1 MSQSGMNRRQFLHT
15 RVTAAGAAAVAGTG
29 TVLVDPKGAWAMS
42 LQALDPHTATTLVL
56 VARELYPHDRLGD
69 IYYAKV
75 VESLDG
81 KAAENKD
88 VGKLLAD
95 GVAEL
100 DKSEGAVK
108 WVELSPGYRL
118 ASLKQLEA
126 TPFFQTVRRMHHRDL
141 QQSGCLAAFRLRGA
155 VLRVR
160 RLYRARL
167 QRSRLARGRV
177 REDGPWQ
184 RNMT

>member
-15 RVTAAGAAAVAGTG
+15 SAVTAAGAAAVAGTG

-42 LQALDPHTATTLVL
+42 LQALDQHTATTLVL

-88 VGKLLAD
+88 VGKLLTE

-108 WVELSPGYRL
+108 WLDLSPGYRL

-126 TPFFQTVRRMHHRDL
+126 TPFFQTVRGECITGIYNNPDVWRHFGYEGPSYEFGGYIERGFNDL
-141 QQSGCLAAFRLRGA
+141 GWL
-155 VLRVR
+155 
-160 RLYRARL
+160 
-167 QRSRLARGRV
+167 
-177 REDGPWQ
+177 EDA
-184 RNMT
+184 

>member
-1 MSQSGMNRRQFLHT
+1 MNRRQFLHT
-15 RVTAAGAAAVAGTG
+15 SAVTAAGAAAVAGTG

-42 LQALDPHTATTLVL
+42 LQALDQHTATTMVL

-81 KAAENKD
+81 KAAANKD

-108 WVELSPGYRL
+108 WLDLSPGYRL
-118 ASLKQLEA
+118 ASLTQLEA
-126 TPFFQTVRRMHHRDL
+126 TPFFQTVRGECITAIYNNPAVWRHFGYEGSSYEFGGYIERGFDDL
-141 QQSGCLAAFRLRGA
+141 GWL
-155 VLRVR
+155 
-160 RLYRARL
+160 
-167 QRSRLARGRV
+167 
-177 REDGPWQ
+177 EDA
-184 RNMT
+184 

>member
-1 MSQSGMNRRQFLHT
+1 MNRRQFLHT
-15 RVTAAGAAAVAGTG
+15 SAVTAAGAAAVAGTG

-42 LQALDPHTATTLVL
+42 LQALDQHTATTLVL

-88 VGKLLAD
+88 VGKLLTE

-108 WVELSPGYRL
+108 WLDLSPGYRL

-126 TPFFQTVRRMHHRDL
+126 TPFFQTVRGECITGIYNNPDVWRHFGYEGPSYEFGGYIERGFNDL
-141 QQSGCLAAFRLRGA
+141 GWL
-155 VLRVR
+155 
-160 RLYRARL
+160 
-167 QRSRLARGRV
+167 
-177 REDGPWQ
+177 EDA
-184 RNMT
+184 

>member
-1 MSQSGMNRRQFLHT
+1 MSQSGMNRRQFLQT
-15 RVTAAGAAAVAGTG
+15 SAVTAAGAAAVAGTG
-29 TVLVDPKGAWAMS
+29 TILIDPKGAWAMS
-42 LQALDPHTATTLVL
+42 LQALDEHTAMTLVR

-81 KAAENKD
+81 KAAANKD

-108 WVELSPGYRL
+108 WLDLSPGYRL
-118 ASLKQLEA
+118 ASLKQLES
-126 TPFFQTVRRMHHRDL
+126 TPFFQTVRGECITGLYNNPDVWRHFGYEGSSWEFGGYINRGFNDL
-141 QQSGCLAAFRLRGA
+141 GWVDEA
-155 VLRVR
+155 
-160 RLYRARL
+160 
-167 QRSRLARGRV
+167 
-177 REDGPWQ
+177 
-184 RNMT
+184 

>member
-15 RVTAAGAAAVAGTG
+15 SAVTAAGAAAVAGTG

-42 LQALDPHTATTLVL
+42 LQALDQHTATTLVL

-81 KAAENKD
+81 KAVANKD
-88 VGKLLAD
+88 VGKLLAE

-100 DKSEGAVK
+100 DKAEGTVK
-108 WVELSPGYRL
+108 WADLSPGYRL
-118 ASLKQLEA
+118 ASLKQMEA
-126 TPFFQTVRRMHHRDL
+126 SPFFQTVRGECITGIYNNPDVWRHFGYEGPSFEFGGYIERGFNDL
-141 QQSGCLAAFRLRGA
+141 GW
-155 VLRVR
+155 
-160 RLYRARL
+160 L
-167 QRSRLARGRV
+167 QDS
-177 REDGPWQ
+177 
-184 RNMT
+184 

>member
-1 MSQSGMNRRQFLHT
+1 MSQSGMNRRQFLQT
-15 RVTAAGAAAVAGTG
+15 SAVTAAGAAAVAGTG
-29 TVLVDPKGAWAMS
+29 AVLVDPKGAWAMS
-42 LQALDPHTATTLVL
+42 LQALDQHTATTLVL

-81 KAAENKD
+81 KAAANKD

-108 WVELSPGYRL
+108 WLDLSPGYRL
-118 ASLKQLEA
+118 ASLTQLEA
-126 TPFFQTVRRMHHRDL
+126 TPFFQTVRGECITAIYNNPAVWRHFGYEGSSYEFGGYIERGFDDL
-141 QQSGCLAAFRLRGA
+141 GWL
-155 VLRVR
+155 
-160 RLYRARL
+160 
-167 QRSRLARGRV
+167 
-177 REDGPWQ
+177 EDA
-184 RNMT
+184 